1 MSTLDL
7 GFSGRYAPFVA
18 TMGSPFDDAEFNRRL
33 FYPRRDTS
41 FPPEGA
47 VDRLIA
53 VPGARLHLRTHRAP
67 GARTTIL
74 LFHGNGEVV
83 ADYDDVASLFADC
96 GAALAVVDYRGYGQS
111 DGEPTLKHLVEDGHA
126 VVAALQEPS
135 IIVMGRSLGSA
146 AAADL
151 YRSPPPAVLGFIW
164 ESGFVDL
171 DALVGRRGLGIEARL
186 PDDLRRAFD
195 PVPKLKAGHSP
206 LLVIHGSDDDLIAP
220 SEGRAAFDAAGTAL
234 KDLVYVPDRGHNDL
248 GTSPIYW
255 QAIAKFV
262 RERTHADDRA

>member
-1 MSTLDL
+1 
-7 GFSGRYAPFVA
+7 
-18 TMGSPFDDAEFNRRL
+18 MGPPFDDAAFNRRL

-47 VDRLIA
+47 ADRLIA
-53 VPGARLHLRTHRAP
+53 VPGARLHLRKHAAN
-67 GARTTIL
+67 GARTTVL

-83 ADYDDVASLFADC
+83 ADYDDVAPLFADC

-111 DGEPTLKHLVEDGHA
+111 DGEPTLKQLVDDAHA
-126 VVAALQEPS
+126 VIAALHEPS
-135 IIVMGRSLGSA
+135 VIVMGRSLGSV

-151 YRSPPPAVLGFIW
+151 YRKPPPEVVGFIW

-171 DALVGRRGLGIEARL
+171 DALAGRRGLGIEARP
-186 PDDLRRAFD
+186 PDDFRRAFD
-195 PVPKLKAGHSP
+195 PIPKLNAGTSP
-206 LLVIHGSDDDLIAP
+206 LLVIHGADDDLIAP
-220 SEGRAAFDAAGTAL
+220 REGRAAFDAAGTAV
-234 KDLVYVPDRGHNDL
+234 KHLVYVPERGHNDL

-262 RERTHADDRA
+262 REVSCG